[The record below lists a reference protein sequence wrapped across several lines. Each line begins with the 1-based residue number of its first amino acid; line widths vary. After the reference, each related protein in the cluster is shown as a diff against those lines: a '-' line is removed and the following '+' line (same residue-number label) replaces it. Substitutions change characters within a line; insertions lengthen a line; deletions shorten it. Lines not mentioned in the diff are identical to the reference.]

1 LKNLVA
7 GPQSG
12 FAGFHE
18 TQIKSLFSNDFSM
31 KNHRLRDDGKKRRQ
45 ASFRAALPIVNWT
58 V

>member
-12 FAGFHE
+12 FAEFGK
-18 TQIKSLFSNDFSM
+18 TPIKPLFTNDFSM
-31 KNHRLRDDGKKRRQ
+31 KNHHLPDAGKKRRQ